1 MNKATPL
8 DHKDTKMPA
17 TLELLAEDYA
27 SEEDSDFAPEAA
39 EAAEESSVSD
49 DDDEEAGEESEKSKP
64 EKRKRAAV
72 DEAEDAGYDNSG
84 DEAIIKKGE
93 KRQKK
98 AKAKDVAAEEETGEG
113 GLIKTRSQRAVEY
126 VYTSTHSLLYPGH

>member
-1 MNKATPL
+1 
-8 DHKDTKMPA
+8 MPP

-27 SEEDSDFAPEAA
+27 SEEDSDFAPETA
-39 EAAEESSVSD
+39 EAAEESSIS
-49 DDDEEAGEESEKSKP
+49 DDDEEEAGDDAEKAKP
-64 EKRKRAAV
+64 GKRKRV
-72 DEAEDAGYDNSG
+72 TIDEAEDAGYDNSG

-98 AKAKDVAAEEETGEG
+98 TRTKNAADDEETGEG

-126 VYTSTHSLLYPGH
+126 VVTSILFSLGPGH

>member
-1 MNKATPL
+1 MAP
-8 DHKDTKMPA
+8 

-49 DDDEEAGEESEKSKP
+49 DDDNEEEAGDAAEKPKP
-64 EKRKRAAV
+64 EKRKRTAV

-84 DEAIIKKGE
+84 DEAIIKRGE

-98 AKAKDVAAEEETGEG
+98 AKAKDVADEEETGEG

-126 VYTSTHSLLYPGH
+126 VSRQTLL